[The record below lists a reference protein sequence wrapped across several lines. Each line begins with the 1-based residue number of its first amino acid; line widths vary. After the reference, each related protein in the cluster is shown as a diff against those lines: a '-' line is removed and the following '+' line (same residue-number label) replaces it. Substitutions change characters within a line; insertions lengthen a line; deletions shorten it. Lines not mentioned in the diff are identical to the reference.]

1 MMITAIGSPHAN
13 SNNPVKSL
21 PDLWGTGSARMRRLA
36 PSARLACGAL
46 VFATCLVSPVPSTP
60 GILIGCGAVIGW
72 VALCGLPR
80 RRLLALGLYSMALF
94 LPLFLL
100 TPWLEGTGPA
110 RGSQWWVAAEIPL
123 AMSLRG
129 TACVFVCAATMA
141 VFDMADFGAAL
152 GAAPLPR
159 ILKQILMQIAH
170 QTAMLTNES
179 QRIAAA
185 VKIRGLPLGM
195 ACKLR
200 FLPAFPTIWL
210 LRIMNRAERIAAAMD
225 LRGFESFSRSSSA
238 GISLMDG
245 LAVTSALLVLGA
257 SISIRWLHA

>member
-60 GILIGCGAVIGW
+60 GILIGGGAVIGW

-100 TPWLEGTGPA
+100 TPWLEGTGHA
-110 RGSQWWVAAEIPL
+110 RGNPWWVAAEIPL

-141 VFDMADFGAAL
+141 VFDMA
-152 GAAPLPR
+152 
-159 ILKQILMQIAH
+159 
-170 QTAMLTNES
+170 
-179 QRIAAA
+179 
-185 VKIRGLPLGM
+185 
-195 ACKLR
+195 
-200 FLPAFPTIWL
+200 IWL

-238 GISLMDG
+238 GFSLLDG